1 MTKIYIKN
9 RTKEE
14 EKELKKRIFK
24 NHLINLNRLNDKIKN
39 EGLKDLLILK
49 NLIDINLESFSK
61 NEIRLMKKDLK
72 YNYLE
77 EGV

>member
-1 MTKIYIKN
+1 MTKIYIKT

-14 EKELKKRIFK
+14 EKELEKRIFR
-24 NHLINLNRLNDKIKN
+24 NHLRNLNRLNDKIKT

-49 NLIDINLESFSK
+49 NLIDINLEGFSK
-61 NEIRLMKKDLK
+61 NEIKIMKKDLK

-77 EGV
+77 QEV

>member
-9 RTKEE
+9 RTEE
-14 EKELKKRIFK
+14 EKKELEKRIFK

-49 NLIDINLESFSK
+49 NLIEINLEGFSK
-61 NEIRLMKKDLK
+61 NEIRIMKKDLK
-72 YNYLE
+72 HNYLE
-77 EGV
+77 EV

>member
-14 EKELKKRIFK
+14 EKELKKRIFQ

-77 EGV
+77 QEV

>member
-49 NLIDINLESFSK
+49 NLIDINLEGFSK

>member
-1 MTKIYIKN
+1 MSKIYIKN

-24 NHLINLNRLNDKIKN
+24 NHLINLNRLDDKIKN

-49 NLIDINLESFSK
+49 NLIDINIERFPR

-77 EGV
+77 KEV

>member
-9 RTKEE
+9 RTEEE
-14 EKELKKRIFK
+14 EKELEKRIIK
-24 NHLINLNRLNDKIKN
+24 NHLINLNRLKDKIKN

-49 NLIDINLESFSK
+49 NLIDINLEGFSK

>member
-9 RTKEE
+9 RTEE
-14 EKELKKRIFK
+14 EKKELEKRIFK
-24 NHLINLNRLNDKIKN
+24 NHLINLNRLNDKIKT

-49 NLIDINLESFSK
+49 NLIDINLEGFSK

-77 EGV
+77 EEV

>member
-1 MTKIYIKN
+1 MRKIYIKN
-9 RTKEE
+9 RTEEE
-14 EKELKKRIFK
+14 EKELEKRIFK

-49 NLIDINLESFSK
+49 NLIDISLEGFSK

>member
-1 MTKIYIKN
+1 MTKIYIKT

-14 EKELKKRIFK
+14 EKELEKRIFK

-49 NLIDINLESFSK
+49 NLIEINLEDFSK
-61 NEIRLMKKDLK
+61 NEIKIMKKDLK

-77 EGV
+77 QEV

>member
-1 MTKIYIKN
+1 MSKIYIKN
-9 RTKEE
+9 RTEEE
-14 EKELKKRIFK
+14 EKELEKRIFK

-49 NLIDINLESFSK
+49 NLIDINLEGFSK

>member
-9 RTKEE
+9 RTEEE
-14 EKELKKRIFK
+14 EKELEKRIFR
-24 NHLINLNRLNDKIKN
+24 NHLRNLNRLNDKIKT

-49 NLIDINLESFSK
+49 NLIEINLEGFSK
-61 NEIRLMKKDLK
+61 NEVRLMKKDLK

-77 EGV
+77 QEV

>member
-9 RTKEE
+9 RTEEE
-14 EKELKKRIFK
+14 EKELEKRIFR
-24 NHLINLNRLNDKIKN
+24 NHLRNLNRLNDKIKT

-49 NLIDINLESFSK
+49 NLIEINLEGFSK
-61 NEIRLMKKDLK
+61 NEVRLMKKDLK

-77 EGV
+77 EV